1 MQDCILHC
9 FFNFLIICDKGDS
22 VNNVL
27 FELRGITKL
36 FGNVVA
42 NKNIDFSVR
51 EGEIHALLGENGSG
65 KTTLMNILSGIYTP
79 DSGTIIINGEE
90 VTIKSPEDAIK
101 LGIGMIQAL

>member
-51 EGEIHALLGENGSG
+51 KEKYMLCWERTDLERQ
-65 KTTLMNILSGIYTP
+65 P
-79 DSGTIIINGEE
+79 
-90 VTIKSPEDAIK
+90 
-101 LGIGMIQAL
+101 